1 MQFIDGPSLQKRA
14 LDQWTRKFTIRAD
27 RGDIVDRNG
36 NILAQSSS
44 VDSVVLQP
52 SLVEDPEEV
61 ASKLAS
67 VLGLEAADILEAA
80 EEKGK
85 GEVWI

>member
-1 MQFIDGPSLQKRA
+1 MDAQVHYKGGPG
-14 LDQWTRKFTIRAD
+14 
-27 RGDIVDRNG
+27 GDIVDRNG

-61 ASKLAS
+61 ARSLACAGGWPPTS
-67 VLGLEAADILEAA
+67 LEAA

-85 GEVWI
+85 GEV